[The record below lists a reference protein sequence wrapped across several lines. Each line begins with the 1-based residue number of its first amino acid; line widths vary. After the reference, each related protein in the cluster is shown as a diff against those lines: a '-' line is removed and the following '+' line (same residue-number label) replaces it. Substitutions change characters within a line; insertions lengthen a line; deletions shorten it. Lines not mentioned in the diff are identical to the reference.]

1 MVNLCLA
8 NEERK
13 LLKDLIGKKLIQ
25 YRHDRLNIFGG
36 ETVYGKI
43 EMFFDDLILWIDYD
57 YVPYPLF
64 GSQDDEHP
72 KFLLERLLKKRLL
85 LLCKTS
91 LK

>member
-1 MVNLCLA
+1 MGSRIKKIHLVQFVQDKGMENNNIMVNLCLA

-43 EMFFDDLILWIDYD
+43 EMFF
-57 YVPYPLF
+57 
-64 GSQDDEHP
+64 
-72 KFLLERLLKKRLL
+72 
-85 LLCKTS
+85 
-91 LK
+91 